1 MAAQNESSPMY
12 GGSGEL
18 HPFAY
23 IGAIAISIVLH
34 VILAFFAG
42 DAKIYFLGASS
53 GMTSEQKLKL
63 RAESSFKVEMAKED
77 PAEPVVDLPIPKAD
91 PFEVDLEEVMLNTPS
106 DTPGAL
112 FEPPPSPADL
122 DPGLGVELKAPSVVE
137 DVVPEIPWQPREEII
152 AISDQIVFADEV
164 PYERVDIPEI
174 DRQMFAPDVVGP
186 YEFGKAIRSSPVAGT
201 PAYVNPAP
209 PKLDY
214 SKFAESLI
222 GGDMR
227 MPDAVEAGPVASGQE
242 ATAFLREIPAD
253 VAPAVPIEN
262 VLKTTVK
269 VHRPRRGDYEY
280 FQADIE
286 RKGENVLPPLP
297 RDVLLV
303 QDASASLS
311 ETRLRFCREAFITVV
326 DNLKP
331 EDRLNVMTFNTRNEL
346 CFSNGWQ
353 RADSATK
360 EQAKRFIRAM
370 RTEGNTDFYNAMLG
384 VLDLPRDPNRVL
396 LVIVASDGK
405 PTAGDIQRD
414 SEIIGQFSKLNG
426 GRVSVFGVG
435 VSRGSNEFLLSMLS
449 FCNRGGAASV
459 ADDRFSIVD
468 TIGNVYGSIG
478 SPVLADI
485 SFLFDSTSNAEV
497 APEMTT
503 HLYLDRPMRLYGR
516 VAKGTTEL
524 VFQARGEAM
533 GKKYDMV
540 FQLDLEKA
548 EVADKTLIEKW
559 ATARMY
565 DLVAKFA
572 RTQNSLLLDSMDKL
586 GREYD
591 ITIPFK
597 KRLF

>member
-1 MAAQNESSPMY
+1 MY

-23 IGAIAISIVLH
+23 IGAIAVSIVLH
-34 VILAFFAG
+34 VVLAFFAG
-42 DAKIYFLGASS
+42 DAKIHFIGDFS

-63 RAESSFKVEMAKED
+63 RAESSFKVDMVEKD

-91 PFEVDLEEVMLNTPS
+91 PFDVDLQEVMLNTPS
-106 DTPGAL
+106 DSPGVL
-112 FEPPPSPADL
+112 FEPPLSAADL
-122 DPGLGVELKAPSVVE
+122 DPGLGAELKAPAVAE
-137 DVVPEIPWQPREEII
+137 EVVPLMPWQPREEIFV
-152 AISDQIVFADEV
+152 ISDQIVFADEV
-164 PYERVDIPEI
+164 PYERIDIPEI

-186 YEFGKAIRSSPVAGT
+186 YEVGEAIRSASVVGT

-214 SKFAESLI
+214 SKFADSLI
-222 GGDMR
+222 GGEMR
-227 MPDAVEAGPVASGQE
+227 MPDSFDAGPVASGRE

-253 VAPAVPIEN
+253 VAPAEPIEN
-262 VLKTTVK
+262 VLKTSVK
-269 VHRPRRGDYEY
+269 IHRPRRGDYEY
-280 FQADIE
+280 FQVDIE
-286 RKGENVLPPLP
+286 RKGANVLPPLP

-311 ETRLRFCREAFITVV
+311 ETRLGFCREAFIKVV
-326 DNLKP
+326 DDLKP
-331 EDRLNVMTFNTRNEL
+331 EDRVNVMAFNTRNTL

-353 RADSATK
+353 RADPATK
-360 EQAKRFIRAM
+360 EQAKQFISAM

-414 SEIIGQFSKLNG
+414 SEIIGKFSKLND

-435 VSRGSNEFLLSMLS
+435 VSRKSNEFLLSMLS
-449 FCNRGGAASV
+449 FCNRGGAASIS
-459 ADDRFSIVD
+459 DDRFGIVD

-478 SPVLADI
+478 NPVLADI

-516 VAKGTTEL
+516 VAKGTSEL

-540 FQLDLEKA
+540 FELNLEQA
-548 EVADKTLIEKW
+548 EPADKSLIEKW
-559 ATARMY
+559 ATAHMY
-565 DLVAKFA
+565 DLVAKYA
-572 RTQNSLLLDSMDKL
+572 RTQHSLLLDSMDKL

-591 ITIPFK
+591 ITIPFR